1 MKIYDFFKAVVNT
14 CTSSDSCSFC
24 PIQTIAK
31 AHKKPYYSC
40 RNIMFDYFIETDKIV
55 GQKIHDEFVKLN
67 IDIIPNLHYTSEEKI
82 YEEQIKI
89 FEKYYKSNSLEI
101 E

>member
-1 MKIYDFFKAVVNT
+1 MKNYDFFKAVVNI
-14 CTSSDSCSFC
+14 CSKGDNCSLC

-31 AHKKPYYSC
+31 TQGKSYYSC
-40 RNIMFDYFIETDKIV
+40 RNIMFDYFIKTDKIV
-55 GQKIHDEFVKLN
+55 GRKIHDEFVKLN
-67 IDIIPNLHYTSEEKI
+67 IDIIPNLHYSDEEMI

-89 FEKYYKSNSLEI
+89 FEKYYKKNSLEI